1 MIDFPRVRSDKG
13 SPSPGPQPSSYALPK
28 LFKLLCKEPG
38 REEGNPN
45 PGCLE
50 FCQERITRQQVGRA
64 SALGARAAAVH
75 VRLRLRPLHGACT
88 ALPGRLPG
96 CSARPPPSATNPAK
110 SRGFWPAEDVCAAH
124 ARPNQP
130 TERTNRP
137 SCVPSPRT
145 VSIAR
150 PTAHSPGWPRTR
162 RSL

>member
-13 SPSPGPQPSSYALPK
+13 SLSPGPQPSSYALPK

-64 SALGARAAAVH
+64 SVGARAAAVH

-88 ALPGRLPG
+88 ALPGRLPR

-150 PTAHSPGWPRTR
+150 PTAHPPGWPRTR